1 MSRTPLIAPRRTVV
15 RATAASA
22 LALLA
27 LAGCTSLAPDYAR
40 PMLPVP
46 ATLKNGSEA
55 PRWRRDRPHGLQDFC
70 ACAELVALALQNN
83 RDLRGGAGH
92 RRPAQHGVEQSN
104 RLPWAHAA
112 GTRTRTAVT

>member
-46 ATLKNGSEA
+46 ATLNGTNGPDGPEGTA
-55 PRWRRDRPHGLQDFC
+55 LTPETGPMGWQDF
-70 ACAELVALALQNN
+70 LQEGN
-83 RDLRGGAGH
+83 DGGW
-92 RRPAQHGVEQSN
+92 HGVLNHEVS
-104 RLPWAHAA
+104 L
-112 GTRTRTAVT
+112 

>member
-40 PMLPVP
+40 PALPVP
-46 ATLKNGSEA
+46 ATLSGTM
-55 PRWRRDRPHGLQDFC
+55 G
-70 ACAELVALALQNN
+70 AEGIALAHE
-83 RDLRGGAGH
+83 AG
-92 RRPAQHGVEQSN
+92 PMG
-104 RLPWAHAA
+104 W
-112 GTRTRTAVT
+112 

>member
-46 ATLKNGSEA
+46 ATLNGTNDYKIFLETFE
-55 PRWRRDRPHGLQDFC
+55 G
-70 ACAELVALALQNN
+70 VAKIGIESLRITTALEIN
-83 RDLRGGAGH
+83 GAT
-92 RRPAQHGVEQSN
+92 
-104 RLPWAHAA
+104 AA
-112 GTRTRTAVT
+112 TVDTKA

>member
-1 MSRTPLIAPRRTVV
+1 MSRIPLIAPRRTVV

-46 ATLKNGSEA
+46 APLNGTNG
-55 PRWRRDRPHGLQDFC
+55 PDGP
-70 ACAELVALALQNN
+70 
-83 RDLRGGAGH
+83 
-92 RRPAQHGVEQSN
+92 
-104 RLPWAHAA
+104 A
-112 GTRTRTAVT
+112 GTPLMPWTGPNGLP